1 MNKIKRLCSF
11 LLCAFLVMFLA
22 PTIVFAESTEGYT
35 ETYEVGTQSELVTAV
50 NKINSAE
57 SGSYAIKLTND
68 INIGL
73 DINLTKNTTT
83 ILGEG
88 HVLSGGSNATIY
100 VSGTGTILNLGQS
113 DYNQELILSGNTSS
127 KELPTGGL
135 ISAYSNALVNMYNHV
150 TLKDHTCSQGGGANI
165 QEGAVFNMYGGTIQD
180 CTISSKGGYGGAVFI
195 NGATFNMYDGII
207 KDCSA
212 SNGYGGAIFGGCYS
226 GNSMINLQGGT
237 IENCSAKEGGTI
249 CAAGQDSNSC
259 TTNIG
264 KVTIKNCSAVSAG
277 NAIYAQNSIININDG
292 STIQDCNSA
301 SYGGAIY
308 AVQKT
313 TITINGGTIQNC
325 SSKYAGG
332 ALCVDDSPITMN
344 GGQIE
349 NCSTSSGSGGA
360 MYVDNNSTTSIKG
373 GTIQNCT
380 APKGDGGAL
389 YIEKSSVTMTDGT
402 ITQNSAKNG
411 GAAMLKTGG
420 KLILTNGILCNNTAT
435 AAGADIVAINDTGV
449 APTLTL
455 STTKNN
461 TQYYQ
466 SSGKLID
473 GWYKDGPNNYDRYDA
488 TKKLDSI
495 DVSQTLTA
503 SPDSY
508 YLVAAYKEDS
518 SQTTTVKVNYDLED
532 GQGANGVDYTE
543 EAVTKDTDITLKA
556 APTKE
561 GYEFKGWFDGTNT
574 YQPKETV
581 TVSKDTTFTAIW
593 EKVVNNVK
601 VKYDLGNGQ
610 SDVEETVKEGSSITL
625 KEAPTKEGYTF
636 KGWSDGTK
644 TYQPKDTVTV
654 SKDTTF
660 TAIWEKVVNNV
671 KVKYDLGNGQSDVE
685 ETVKEGS
692 SITLKEAPTKEGY
705 EFKGWSDG
713 SKTYQPKETVTVSK
727 DMTFTAVWEKIDNGN
742 SSNGNNNGNG
752 DNTGNS
758 DDGNKENGNVDN
770 SGNGNNEKPSTGTK
784 EEPKTDA
791 KGETEKV
798 TPKVETK
805 KSTETKET
813 KKTKTGDESKTML
826 YVELGLM
833 AVVGCAILFLQSKKS
848 QLLNK

>member
-11 LLCAFLVMFLA
+11 LQCAFLVMFLA

-50 NKINSAE
+50 NEINSAE
-57 SGSYAIKLTND
+57 TGSYAIKLTDD
-68 INIGL
+68 INIT
-73 DINLTKNTTT
+73 NTNVELTKNTTT

-88 HVLSGGSNATIY
+88 HVLSGGNSATIS
-100 VSGTGTILNLGQS
+100 VSGTGTILNLGQT
-113 DYNQELILSGNTSS
+113 DYNQELTLSGNTSS
-127 KELPTGGL
+127 KVLPTSGL
-135 ISAYSNALVNMYNHV
+135 IFATSNSLINMYNHV
-150 TLKDHTCSQGGGANI
+150 TLKDHDCASQGSGANI
-165 QEGAVFNMYGGTIQD
+165 QSGAVFNMYGGTIQD
-180 CTISSKGGYGGAVFI
+180 CIISSNGGMGGAVFL

-212 SNGYGGAIFGGCYS
+212 SSGYGGAIVGGCYS
-226 GNSMINLQGGT
+226 GDSTVNLQGGT
-237 IENCSAKEGGTI
+237 IENCSAQEGGTI
-249 CAAGQDSNSC
+249 LAMGQGSYIC
-259 TTNIG
+259 TVNIG
-264 KVTIKNCSAVSAG
+264 KVTIKNCSAASHG
-277 NAIYAQNSIININDG
+277 NAIYAQNSIVNINDG

-332 ALCVDDSPITMN
+332 ALYVSNSSITMN
-344 GGQIE
+344 GGKIE
-349 NCSTSSGSGGA
+349 NCSTSSGNGGA
-360 MYVDNNSTTSIKG
+360 MYIDNNSTTSIKG
-373 GTIQNCT
+373 GTIQKCT
-380 APKGDGGAL
+380 ASNGDGGGAL
-389 YIEKSSVTMTDGT
+389 YIENSSVTMTDGT
-402 ITQNSAKNG
+402 ITQNSAKYGG
-411 GAAMLKTGG
+411 GALLKTGG
-420 KLILTNGILCNNTAT
+420 KLVLTDGIFCNNTAT
-435 AAGADIVAINDTGV
+435 AAGDDIAARNDSDS

-455 STTKNN
+455 STTKNT
-461 TQYYQ
+461 TQNYQ
-466 SSGKLID
+466 SSGKPID
-473 GWYKDGPNNYDRYDA
+473 GWYIDGPYNWNRYDA
-488 TKKLDSI
+488 TKKLDPI

-508 YLVAAYKEDS
+508 YLVAAYKEYS

-561 GYEFKGWFDGTNT
+561 GYEFKGWSDGTNT
-574 YQPKETV
+574 YQPNNTV

-610 SDVEETVKEGSSITL
+610 SDVEETVKEGSNITL
-625 KEAPTKEGYTF
+625 KEAPMKQPHKF
-636 KGWSDGTK
+636 KGWFDGSK

-671 KVKYDLGNGQSDVE
+671 KVKYDLGNGQSDVA
-685 ETVKEGS
+685 ETVVKGTD
-692 SITLKEAPTKEGY
+692 ITLKEAPTKEGY
-705 EFKGWSDG
+705 TFKGWSDG
-713 SKTYQPKETVTVSK
+713 TKTYQPKETITVSK

-742 SSNGNNNGNG
+742 SSNGNNNGDNK

-758 DDGNKENGNVDN
+758 DDGNKGNGNVDD
-770 SGNGNNEKPSTGTK
+770 NGSKDNPSTGTK
-784 EEPKTDA
+784 EEPKDT
-791 KGETEKV
+791 KGNTTSTQEV
-798 TPKVETK
+798 K
-805 KSTETKET
+805 KASES

-833 AVVGCAILFLQSKKS
+833 AVVGCAILFLQNKKS
-848 QLLNK
+848 KLLNK